1 MGGKSESRTAIRANS
16 ELKEREPGK
25 DWAKKDW
32 ARKVWAKKD
41 WAKGCVGGWGV
52 SQAPHDPL
60 PLTSAY

>member
-25 DWAKKDW
+25 GWAKK
-32 ARKVWAKKD
+32 V
-41 WAKGCVGGWGV
+41 WAKGCVGGWGL